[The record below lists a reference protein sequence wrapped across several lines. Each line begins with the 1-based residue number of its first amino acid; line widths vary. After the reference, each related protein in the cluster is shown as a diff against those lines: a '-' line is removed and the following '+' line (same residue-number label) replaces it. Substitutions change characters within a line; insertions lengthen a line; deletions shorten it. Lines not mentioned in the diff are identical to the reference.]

1 MTMAIPARQR
11 WVVYAIVLLLALT
24 AVRWAGGQDRAEPR
38 AVAYPAERA
47 ERPARE
53 APPSAGVADALP
65 EVRLKQL
72 ERRAAAAPAGDPF
85 QARSWEPEL
94 VAVRRNLPPP
104 PPQAP
109 PLPFTY
115 LGKMVDGETATVFLA
130 RQDRN
135 YVVRP
140 GDTLDGTYR
149 VESIEDD
156 RIALTYLPLG
166 TGQTLAF
173 AATPMSVAQQRPGT
187 QARKPAAD
195 DEDEDE

>member
-38 AVAYPAERA
+38 ATVAYQAERSA
-47 ERPARE
+47 RPARE
-53 APPSAGVADALP
+53 GSATGAAEAAPT
-65 EVRLKQL
+65 VRLDQL

-85 QARSWEPEL
+85 QARSWEPAL
-94 VAVRRNLPPP
+94 AVVRRNLPPP

-115 LGKMVDGETATVFLA
+115 LGKMVDGEQTTVFLA

-140 GDTLDGTYR
+140 GDTLDGSYR
-149 VESIEDD
+149 VEKIEDD

-166 TGQTLAF
+166 MAQTLAF
-173 AATPMSVAQQRPGT
+173 AATPVPAAALLRPGARAAR
-187 QARKPAAD
+187 QAI
-195 DEDEDE
+195 EDEDDE